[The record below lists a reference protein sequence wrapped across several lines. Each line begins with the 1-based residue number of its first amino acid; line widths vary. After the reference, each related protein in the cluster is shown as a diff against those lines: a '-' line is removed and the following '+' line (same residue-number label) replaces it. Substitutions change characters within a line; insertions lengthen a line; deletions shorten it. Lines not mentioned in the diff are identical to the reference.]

1 MLRVD
6 DQQRYLLRDG
16 KPFFYLADTAWELF
30 HRLDRAE
37 TERYL
42 QNRAAKAFSVIQAV
56 ALTEFDGLH
65 TPNAYGDCPLLDD
78 DPARPNEAYWTHVD
92 WVIERAAQLGLIT
105 GLLPTWGDK
114 VLPLWG
120 TGPAVFTPENA
131 YSYGSFIGRRYRD
144 RPIIWILGGDR
155 PAAHEHADVRAIWH
169 AMANGIKA
177 GTGGAML
184 MTYHP
189 PGGASSSRWLH
200 DAPWLDFN
208 MLQSGHGAGR
218 DVAVWDMITQDRE
231 RQPPKPT
238 LDGEPN
244 YEDHPV
250 SPWPTWNPANGY
262 FRDHD
267 VRKQVYRS
275 VFAGGCG
282 VTYGHH
288 AVWQFYAPGREPVN
302 HVDRSWT
309 DALDRPGAA
318 HMRHL
323 RALIESRPML
333 ARVPDQSLLISPE
346 GSGGDHTRATRADNG
361 SYAFVYS
368 PSGGPVTL
376 DLATLSG
383 TMLKA

>member
-1 MLRVD
+1 
-6 DQQRYLLRDG
+6 
-16 KPFFYLADTAWELF
+16 
-30 HRLDRAE
+30 
-37 TERYL
+37 
-42 QNRAAKAFSVIQAV
+42 
-56 ALTEFDGLH
+56 
-65 TPNAYGDCPLLDD
+65 
-78 DPARPNEAYWTHVD
+78 
-92 WVIERAAQLGLIT
+92 
-105 GLLPTWGDK
+105 
-114 VLPLWG
+114 
-120 TGPAVFTPENA
+120 
-131 YSYGSFIGRRYRD
+131 
-144 RPIIWILGGDR
+144 
-155 PAAHEHADVRAIWH
+155 
-169 AMANGIKA
+169 
-177 GTGGAML
+177 
-184 MTYHP
+184 
-189 PGGASSSRWLH
+189 
-200 DAPWLDFN
+200 

-288 AVWQFYAPGREPVN
+288 AVWQFYTPGREPVN
-302 HVDRSWT
+302 HVDRSWI

-318 HMRHL
+318 QMRHL

-383 TMLKA
+383 TMLKAWWYDPRTGTAHVLDVLPKDRQRTFTPPSSGQDWVLVLDDAGHDFPAPGQRASHAAEY